1 MPLPELRSPVARAV
15 VPVLAGALLLAAI
28 AGFTWGVA
36 AFISRGGAEGTER
49 LAPSEFTVGPVESLA
64 AAVAEGGPLLFPE
77 LGTAIGTRSIV
88 VDHTGDDPAD
98 GWRVYWAYPA
108 DRDATCVVEQLE
120 GTSDFV
126 DCDGRTIGVADL
138 SLPDAGV
145 VPRVENRT
153 TLVIDL
159 RAAARTP

>member
-1 MPLPELRSPVARAV
+1 

-120 GTSDFV
+120 GTSDFL